1 MNNGIILSLV
11 SVLLFSASTTSHA
24 QDFLLKHRS
33 GLELNLGVWSGGA
46 SISISTGGLQTE
58 ANLGAF
64 IGGILYTNWLQEN
77 LSVTLSAGLL
87 AAKASSTVSSMGD
100 LEQQASSVVPLLIG
114 VRLYLPY
121 PEPDAQV
128 RPFLSAAIGPYI
140 GSEAKSTLFAQGTHT
155 ETSFGGRAGVGI
167 DFILGNHFKLGAN
180 AGYNVMSDFDAS
192 VGGRMN
198 YNGGE
203 FSIGIGYIF

>member
-1 MNNGIILSLV
+1 MKNGIILSLV
-11 SVLLFSASTTSHA
+11 SALLFSVSTTSHA

-33 GLELNLGVWSGGA
+33 GFELNLGVWSGGA
-46 SISISTGGLQTE
+46 STSISTGGVQTE

-87 AAKASSTVSSMGD
+87 AARASSTVSMGGID
-100 LEQQASSVVPLLIG
+100 QQVSSVVPLLIG
-114 VRLYLPY
+114 VRIFLPY

-128 RPFLSAAIGPYI
+128 RPFLSGAIGPYI
-140 GSEAKSTLFAQGTHT
+140 GSEAKSTLFTQGTHT
-155 ETSFGGRAGVGI
+155 ETSFGGRFGAGI
-167 DFILGNHFKLGAN
+167 DFILSNHFKLGAN
-180 AGYNVMSDFDAS
+180 AGYNVMSDFSAA